1 MVKNILKKITS
12 FKKCSSELPCL
23 LFYGTSRS
31 SIACSLQTT
40 NSTSLYHSFKTQ
52 LMPLL
57 SVLLVG
63 GSGFLGLHLVQ
74 RFCEHC
80 PDIEI
85 HIFDIRPIPDT
96 ISKYFTFDKEKVK
109 FHKGDITSEDDLR
122 HAFEDSKC
130 EVVVHSASPIH
141 GMSQEIYHKVN
152 VEGTGTLLKVA
163 KALAA
168 KALVYTSSAGVV
180 FNGDD
185 VFNADE
191 LWPYP
196 EVHMDGY
203 NETKAAAEQAV
214 MKANNPKNLLTVCLR
229 PAGIFGPG
237 DRQLVPGLRTAARL
251 GQSKFQLGD
260 NNNLF
265 DWTYAGNV
273 ADAHVLAAQKIL
285 GPEASS
291 IGGETFFITN
301 DTPVYFWT
309 LARTVWKADGHI
321 DKYNIILC
329 KPVALLAG
337 YLSAFVSKLLNKEPG
352 LTPFRVKITCATRY
366 HDISKA
372 KSVLGYTPAIT
383 LEEGIKHT
391 LDWIYETHEN

>member
-1 MVKNILKKITS
+1 MS
-12 FKKCSSELPCL
+12 D
-23 LFYGTSRS
+23 
-31 SIACSLQTT
+31 
-40 NSTSLYHSFKTQ
+40 
-52 LMPLL
+52 LL

-74 RFCEHC
+74 QFYTHC
-80 PDIEI
+80 PNTEI

-96 ISKYFTFDKEKVK
+96 ISKYFTFDKKKVI
-109 FHKGDITSEDDLR
+109 FHKGDLTSETDVKRAIDQ
-122 HAFEDSKC
+122 SKC
-130 EVVVHSASPIH
+130 DVVVHSASPIH
-141 GMSQEIYHKVN
+141 GMSQDIYHKVN
-152 VEGTGTLLKVA
+152 VVGTQVLIKVA
-163 KALAA
+163 KALAV

-180 FNGDD
+180 FNGED
-185 VFNADE
+185 VFNGDE

-203 NETKAAAEQAV
+203 NETKATAEQAV
-214 MKANNPKNLLTVCLR
+214 MRANCADLLTVCLR

-285 GPEASS
+285 QAEYAPKL
-291 IGGETFFITN
+291 GGETFFVTN
-301 DTPVYFWT
+301 DCPVYFWT

-321 DKYNIILC
+321 DKYNIVLSR
-329 KPVALLAG
+329 PVALVAG
-337 YLSAFVSKLLNKEPG
+337 YLSEYVSKILKKEPG

-366 HDISKA
+366 HDITKA
-372 KSVLGYTPAIT
+372 KEILGYTPAVS
-383 LEEGIKHT
+383 LEDGIKHT
-391 LDWIYETHEN
+391 LDWIYETHEK